1 MKRIEM
7 PKMGDTM
14 EEGKILRWIKKE
26 GDPVKKGESLAEV
39 ETDKVNIEIEAFAG
53 GVLRK
58 ILVTEGASAP
68 VGATIAFIGTPDE
81 PLPEDAGGRP
91 GTVREQ
97 DGVGLPAPQAGSL
110 SPRQDSRF
118 IAPAGRGKEAW
129 GASGADAV
137 QFANGIN
144 TAHTGHTLASP
155 ASSQDRIFIS
165 PLARRIAQDNQ
176 LDYRQIRGTGPNG
189 RIIKLDIEAVL
200 TQGKQAVQPPTVA
213 PEPELVAEPAP
224 VAIDRDEVVEI
235 PLTAMRRTIAKRLS
249 QSMQTAPHFYVTS
262 VIDTGKLAALRQEIN
277 AYAAREPTPVKVSF
291 NDLIIKAVARAL
303 VHMPQVNVSF
313 AEDRILQKKQVHI
326 GVAVALDQGLI
337 VPVLRNADQRGI
349 LDIARETQRL
359 AEVAR
364 SGKLRPEE
372 FSGGTFTVSNLGM
385 FDVESFTAVINPPE
399 SAILAVGSI
408 MPTPVVVDGQVV
420 VRDRMKV
427 TLSSDHRAIDGAT
440 AARFLQEV
448 KRLLEEPLG
457 VLL

>member
-26 GDPVKKGESLAEV
+26 GETVKKGESLAEV

-53 GVLRK
+53 GMLRK
-58 ILVTEGASAP
+58 ILVAEGASAP
-68 VGATIAFIGTPDE
+68 VGSTIAFIGAPDE
-81 PLPEDAGGRP
+81 PLPEDAGGKS
-91 GTVREQ
+91 G
-97 DGVGLPAPQAGSL
+97 A
-110 SPRQDSRF
+110 
-118 IAPAGRGKEAW
+118 APAVDQVQQAPRERTSTQFNGAVKTSTNWQASSGMSASIEAQKVSLASSPV
-129 GASGADAV
+129 ASGR
-137 QFANGIN
+137 
-144 TAHTGHTLASP
+144 TLASP
-155 ASSQDRIFIS
+155 TSSQNRIFIS

-189 RIIKLDIEAVL
+189 RIIKLDIEAAL
-200 TQGKQAVQPPTVA
+200 SQGKQVVQPPAVA
-213 PEPELVAEPAP
+213 PEPVLGSISA
-224 VAIDRDEVVEI
+224 DEVVEI

-291 NDLIIKAVARAL
+291 NDLVIKAVARAL
-303 VHMPQVNVSF
+303 VRMPQVNISF

-359 AEVAR
+359 AEATR

>member
-68 VGATIAFIGTPDE
+68 VGATIAFIGAPDE
-81 PLPEDAGGRP
+81 PLPQDAGGRT

-97 DGVGLPAPQAGSL
+97 DGVGYL
-110 SPRQDSRF
+110 SPKQDSRF
-118 IAPAGRGKEAW
+118 IASAGRDKEAW

-155 ASSQDRIFIS
+155 TSSQDRIFIS

-189 RIIKLDIEAVL
+189 RIIKLDIEAAL
-200 TQGKQAVQPPTVA
+200 TQGKQVVQPPAVA
-213 PEPELVAEPAP
+213 QEPELVAEPVLGSISA
-224 VAIDRDEVVEI
+224 DEVLEV

-399 SAILAVGSI
+399 SAILAVSSI

>member
-58 ILVTEGASAP
+58 ILITEGASAP

-97 DGVGLPAPQAGSL
+97 DGVGYL

-129 GASGADAV
+129 GASEADAV

-144 TAHTGHTLASP
+144 AAHTGHTLASP
-155 ASSQDRIFIS
+155 ASSQNRIFIS

-189 RIIKLDIEAVL
+189 RIIKLDIEAAL
-200 TQGKQAVQPPTVA
+200 TQGKQAVQPQAVA
-213 PEPELVAEPAP
+213 QEPELVAEPVLGSISA
-224 VAIDRDEVVEI
+224 DEVLEI

-249 QSMQTAPHFYVTS
+249 QSMQTAPHFYMTS

-349 LDIARETQRL
+349 LDITRETQRL